1 MNSTAPGGTTIPP
14 RTMVLLAFAAVY
26 LIWGSTYLAIRIG
39 VETLPPFLLGG
50 VRFTIAGAI
59 LLLFLKLRGVPWP
72 SVAQARNSVVAGT
85 VMLLGGNG
93 LVVWAEQHVTSSF
106 AALFI
111 ASAPVW
117 FAVID
122 WARPGGNRPAWH
134 VWVGISLGLTGVAL
148 LVLRRDAGVGQIHLG
163 GALALTLATMSWAS
177 GSMLA
182 KHTDKPASPWMGAGL
197 QMLGGG
203 VVMCGVAA
211 GLGEFGRFNWEAVS
225 ARSLAAF
232 AYLIVFGS
240 WIGFSAYVWL
250 LGVSTPAKVSTYA
263 YVNPVIAVFLGWAL
277 LGERVTPPMFLAAMV
292 IVGAVVILTWP
303 RPTARA

>member
-1 MNSTAPGGTTIPP
+1 
-14 RTMVLLAFAAVY
+14 MVLLAFAAVY
-26 LIWGSTYLAIRIG
+26 LIWGSTYLAIRVA

-50 VRFTIAGAI
+50 ARFTLAGIVLIA
-59 LLLFLKLRGVPWP
+59 FLKLRGVGWP
-72 SVAQARNSVVAGT
+72 TWVQGRNSLLAGA

-93 LVVWAEQHVTSSF
+93 LVVWAEQYVTSSF

-117 FAVID
+117 FAVLD
-122 WARPGGNRPAWH
+122 WARPGGQRPAWH
-134 VWVGISLGLTGVAL
+134 VWLGISLGLAGVGL
-148 LVLRRDAGVGQIHLG
+148 LVLRREAGVGQIHLG
-163 GALALTLATMSWAS
+163 GALALLLATMSWAS

-182 KHTDKPASPWMGAGL
+182 KHTAKPQSPWMSAGL

-203 VVMCGVAA
+203 LAMLVAAA
-211 GLGEFGRFNWEAVS
+211 GLGEFSRFAPDAVS
-225 ARSLAAF
+225 GRSLAAF

-277 LGERVTPPMFLAAMV
+277 LGERVTSPMVLAAGV
-292 IVGAVVILTWP
+292 IVGAVIILTWP
-303 RPTARA
+303 RTPPAKA